1 MIHRGL
7 AHVRLYGL
15 RSLVRH
21 SVSAAIGFVARKRTQ
36 LRARWRFLTRTL
48 PLRFGKSRL
57 APNTDP
63 EVVASL
69 TSFPARIRTVW
80 ATIETLMR
88 QSRVPDAI
96 ILVLS
101 LEEFPTMRVPRSIRL
116 LERRG
121 VTLHWID
128 SNIGSYG
135 KLVPARQHFPSATII
150 TVDDDVLYASDM
162 LDRLLAASSDR
173 PGWIVGHRGWN
184 PIRSM
189 DGYQPY
195 VDWMR
200 AGYASPESDTD
211 EVFLT
216 GVGGVLYPPNALDAD
231 LLVDIELALQL
242 APKADDVWFWA
253 VARISGTKRY
263 CTGET
268 YGETNGLE
276 QIGPSLFFHNRAEN
290 DMQIAATVHHLGL

>member
-7 AHVRLYGL
+7 AHLRLYGL

-21 SVSAAIGFVARKRTQ
+21 SVSAAIGFVAHKRSQ
-36 LRARWRFLTRTL
+36 LCARWRFFTQTL
-48 PLRFGKSRL
+48 PLRFGNPRL
-57 APNTDP
+57 IPDTDP
-63 EVVASL
+63 EVVVSL

-101 LEEFPTMRVPRSIRL
+101 REEFPTMRVPRSIRM

-128 SNIGSYG
+128 WDIGSYK
-135 KLVPARQHFPSATII
+135 KLIPARQHFPSATII
-150 TVDDDVLYASDM
+150 TVDDDVLYAPDM
-162 LDRLLAASSDR
+162 LCRLLAASNER

-184 PIRSM
+184 PIRSL

-200 AGYASPESDTD
+200 AGYAGPESDTD

-216 GVGGVLYPPNALDAD
+216 GGGGVLYPPRALDAD

-242 APKADDVWFWA
+242 TPKADDVWFWA
-253 VARISGTKRY
+253 VARVSGTKRY

-268 YGETNGLE
+268 YGKSNGLE
-276 QIGPSLFFHNRAEN
+276 RIGPNLFSLNKAEN
-290 DMQIAATVHHLGL
+290 DVQIAATVSHFGL